1 MKEKYVWLSPKEL
14 QLMLKG
20 SLQWIDIL
28 PRVTSSRAGMRK
40 LNESLNKSPYEP
52 TIPKPEQVQLD
63 SSKEKRIHSKRIEG
77 QPVIW
82 LLGSVG
88 FLTLSSWLYFVLFS
102 K

>member
-1 MKEKYVWLSPKEL
+1 MKEKYVWLSSKEL

-28 PRVTSSRAGMRK
+28 PRVTSSKAGMRK
-40 LNESLNKSPYEP
+40 LSESLGKPAISKTEHVEP
-52 TIPKPEQVQLD
+52 DLSQ
-63 SSKEKRIHSKRIEG
+63 EKGIHLKGIEG

-82 LLGSVG
+82 LLGGVG
-88 FLTLSSWLYFVLFS
+88 FLTLSSWFYFVLFS